1 MNESNETP
9 GSAAE
14 KFAQY
19 GVADSDLARVIVE
32 FAEPML
38 KHCASYAAREEAIS
52 YAILAWNLSL
62 ESESGREESLHEMLA
77 QLPAE
82 KEPEIAALMQFLL
95 RRKAELF
102 ADNRFL
108 VVDYTLERR
117 GEKMQIEMTTKYIP
131 R

>member
-1 MNESNETP
+1 MNESGETP
-9 GSAAE
+9 GSAVK
-14 KFAQY
+14 KFTRY

-38 KHCASYAAREEAIS
+38 KHCTSYAAREEAIS
-52 YAILAWNLSL
+52 YAILAWNLAL
-62 ESESGREESLHEMLA
+62 ESESGREESLREMLA
-77 QLPAE
+77 QFPAE

-95 RRKAELF
+95 RRKAELY

-108 VVDYTLERR
+108 VVDYTLARQ
-117 GEKMQIEMTTKYIP
+117 GENMQIEMTTKYIP

>member
-1 MNESNETP
+1 MSDPVND
-9 GSAAE
+9 AATE
-14 KFAQY
+14 KFARY
-19 GVADSDLARVIVE
+19 GLADSDLARVIVE

-52 YAILAWNLSL
+52 YAILAWNLAL
-62 ESESGREESLHEMLA
+62 ESEAGREAALQEMLA

-82 KEPEIAALMQFLL
+82 KEPEISALMQFLL
-95 RRKAELF
+95 RRKQELF

-108 VVDYTLERR
+108 VVDYTLDRR
-117 GEKMQIEMTTKYIP
+117 GDRMQIEMTTKYIP

>member
-1 MNESNETP
+1 MSDPVND
-9 GSAAE
+9 AATE
-14 KFAQY
+14 KFAHY
-19 GVADSDLARVIVE
+19 GLADSDLARVIVE

-52 YAILAWNLSL
+52 YAILAWNLAL
-62 ESESGREESLHEMLA
+62 ESEAGREAALQEMLA

-82 KEPEIAALMQFLL
+82 KEPEISALMQFLL
-95 RRKAELF
+95 RRKQELF

-108 VVDYTLERR
+108 VVDYTLDRR
-117 GEKMQIEMTTKYIP
+117 GDRMQIEMTTKYIP